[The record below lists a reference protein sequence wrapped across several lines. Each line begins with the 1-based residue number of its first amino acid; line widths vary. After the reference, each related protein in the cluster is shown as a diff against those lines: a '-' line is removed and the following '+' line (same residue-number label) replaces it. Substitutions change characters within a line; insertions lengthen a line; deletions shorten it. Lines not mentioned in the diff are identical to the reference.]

1 MCRAR
6 RNNQEVHDVETF
18 QSCEPTEAESMA
30 ISGVGRFEQDYELKV
45 NACRKERTRVPGP
58 LTVDILLDSKPLTME
73 LDTSTLHWGG
83 RVLNYCSY
91 I

>member
-6 RNNQEVHDVETF
+6 RNNQEVHDGETF

-45 NACRKERTRVPGP
+45 NVYRKERTHGP
-58 LTVDILLDSKPLTME
+58 SQLKVDVLLDSKPLKMDLYTGVAV
-73 LDTSTLHWGG
+73 S
-83 RVLNYCSY
+83 
-91 I
+91 